1 MSIDKKRDSAK
12 TFTVGDDSDQS
23 ACVMMVGINDA
34 MYIIKENSI
43 WKFQLA
49 DNIDPERKTE
59 TLPDTTQKFLSYG
72 AKSEIVSRTLIQANE
87 LLKKGNAPDSINI
100 EACLAEVLRVTTGI
114 ANLLDIID
122 KINADFSRA
131 REIIRANSQKP
142 TMPLPT
148 FEGLDNEWSAALNC
162 LDDIRSGIRQLAFLF
177 YPSIRRNEK
186 WFVDL
191 REKLTFEAFDMFDT
205 TKHTEALDAVDHD
218 LGFARW
224 LRNSKSHPKDG
235 QRAVLWNYRLMPDG
249 NAAPPSV
256 TIENVK
262 REAKDID
269 LVSLL
274 TQLSNAMLFSF
285 EMVLLWLCGSNQ
297 KLIMGQQVQIY
308 RRGES
313 DIKVGTPPYCYAIE
327 LGGQIKI
334 LG

>member
-12 TFTVGDDSDQS
+12 SFTVGDESDKS
-23 ACVMMVGINDA
+23 ACLMMLGIHDA
-34 MYIIKENSI
+34 MFIVKEYSI
-43 WKFQLA
+43 WKLQLA

-87 LLKKGNAPDSINI
+87 LLKMGRIPDTINI

-114 ANLLDIID
+114 ASLLDIID
-122 KINADFSRA
+122 NINADFSRA
-131 REIIRANSQKP
+131 REIIHANARKP

-148 FEGLDNEWSAALNC
+148 FDGLDKEWSAALNC
-162 LDDIRSGIRQLAFLF
+162 LDEIRSGIRQLAFIF

-191 REKLTFEAFDMFDT
+191 REVLIFEAFDMFDT

-224 LRNSKSHPKDG
+224 LRNAKSHPKDG
-235 QRAVLWNYRLMPDG
+235 QRVTLWNYRLMPDG
-249 NAAPPSV
+249 NVAPPSI
-256 TIENVK
+256 TIEK
-262 REAKDID
+262 EKEDAKDID
-269 LVSLL
+269 LVYLL
-274 TQLSNAMLFSF
+274 KQLSNAMLFSF

-297 KLIMGQQVQIY
+297 KPMMGQRVQIY
-308 RRGES
+308 RRAES
-313 DIKVGTPPYCYAIE
+313 DIKIGTPPYCYAIE
-327 LGGQIKI
+327 LGGQMKI
-334 LG
+334 IG